1 MPFLLRYDL
10 DSSRP
15 RAGAAFKDLLVRA
28 IAPGIVLFLAIYG
41 FGLALMGPLKSWDTA
56 EEPINKDL
64 ESGRTSLW
72 NSVTMVWS
80 HIGNTE
86 YVIGFCLIMIALV
99 WWRTKEWWYAVI
111 PGIAIALQASI
122 FVAATELTGRPRPE
136 VSKLDPAPP
145 TSSYPSGHVGAAT
158 ALYLSLAF
166 MAHRIDNVVLRRLV
180 QFVCVLIPFLVAYA
194 RAYRG
199 MHHVIDIVVGML
211 NGVLCALMAWLWLRR
226 KEARSS

>member
-41 FGLALMGPLKSWDTA
+41 FGLALMGPLKGWGTA
-56 EEPINKDL
+56 E
-64 ESGRTSLW
+64 
-72 NSVTMVWS
+72 
-80 HIGNTE
+80 
-86 YVIGFCLIMIALV
+86 
-99 WWRTKEWWYAVI
+99 EWWYAVI

>member
-56 EEPINKDL
+56 EETINKDL

-86 YVIGFCLIMIALV
+86 YIIGFCLIIIALV

-122 FVAATELTGRPRPE
+122 SPSWRTG
-136 VSKLDPAPP
+136 ST
-145 TSSYPSGHVGAAT
+145 TSSCAA
-158 ALYLSLAF
+158 SSSS
-166 MAHRIDNVVLRRLV
+166 
-180 QFVCVLIPFLVAYA
+180 
-194 RAYRG
+194 
-199 MHHVIDIVVGML
+199 
-211 NGVLCALMAWLWLRR
+211 CA
-226 KEARSS
+226 S